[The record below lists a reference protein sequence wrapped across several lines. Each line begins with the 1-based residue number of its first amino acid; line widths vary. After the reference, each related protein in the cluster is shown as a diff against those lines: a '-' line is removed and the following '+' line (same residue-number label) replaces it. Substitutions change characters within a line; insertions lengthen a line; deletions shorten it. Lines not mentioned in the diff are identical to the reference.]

1 MDLKALMN
9 NPYAWLT
16 LSVCTILSLVFAIY
30 TLVVDKKR
38 KEISIDYYTN
48 EIIKSGKSPIDG
60 LDIKYKEKQI
70 DNLWSTIYCIWNSGN
85 VVIDKCDVVESR
97 PLKLICKRGSI
108 LDVRI
113 LTQSDISNAFKVK
126 RVLPSEAEIEFDYMD
141 GNEGVKLQVLHTG
154 ENKELSI
161 DIKIKGGK
169 QIRNYTEIKKHSFL
183 VSMLNELFPMLVF
196 FSALGIGSI
205 CGKFL
210 GFSIDGIGLFIFAI
224 VVAVFMVL
232 LYLKMKRK
240 IYSAFHKVVPDTLK
254 K

>member
-1 MDLKALMN
+1 M
-9 NPYAWLT
+9 
-16 LSVCTILSLVFAIY
+16 
-30 TLVVDKKR
+30 
-38 KEISIDYYTN
+38 
-48 EIIKSGKSPIDG
+48 
-60 LDIKYKEKQI
+60 
-70 DNLWSTIYCIWNSGN
+70 
-85 VVIDKCDVVESR
+85 
-97 PLKLICKRGSI
+97 
-108 LDVRI
+108 RI